1 MWIVWLWQIFS
12 SSGGSLYYV
21 LEWVVIKKR
30 CFKINKTKVKDSP
43 VEYLITAVE
52 ENIIMK
58 IKEYQIGTFSKH
70 FAHTNTKDNLI

>member
-1 MWIVWLWQIFS
+1 MWIVCLWQIFS

-21 LEWVVIKKR
+21 LEWVVIEKR

-52 ENIIMK
+52 ENINMK